1 MAVTPA
7 APGVLKTRM
16 WQEVLEA
23 GPGKVGAEFFAKK
36 VKWAETGATP
46 PALAANLCAYLA
58 SSESDGVT
66 GRLISA
72 QWDPWKTLHAHK
84 DEFGDIYTLRRIVP
98 EDRGKKWEQ

>member
-1 MAVTPA
+1 MAVGHATFKTA
-7 APGVLKTRM
+7 GV
-16 WQEVLEA
+16 
-23 GPGKVGAEFFAKK
+23 VGAVDPA
-36 VKWAETGATP
+36 

-72 QWDPWKTLHAHK
+72 QWDPWKTLHTHR

-98 EDRGKKWEQ
+98 EDRGKKWEA